1 MNVILLGPPGCGKG
15 TQAKRIEKAKG
26 MVQLSTG
33 DMLRREIAEETEV
46 GIQVKEIMN
55 GGQLVS
61 DEIIVGLIA
70 KRIDK
75 PDCKDGFILDGFPRT
90 LGQADALSAMLEEK
104 KLEIANVI
112 ELKVDDEAMIS
123 RITGRFTCDEC
134 GAGYHDEYSKPRES
148 GVCDICGGTKFSR
161 RADDNEETVR
171 SRLVAYHEQT
181 APIIAYYRDKGILRS
196 VNGMADIDQ
205 VTAELNEV
213 IG

>member
-1 MNVILLGPPGCGKG
+1 MNVVLLGPPGCGKG

-26 MVQLSTG
+26 LIQLSTG
-33 DMLRREIAEETEV
+33 DMLRVEIAEETEV
-46 GIQVKEIMN
+46 GKQVKEVMN
-55 GGQLVS
+55 AGQLVT
-61 DEIIVGLIA
+61 DDIIVGLIS
-70 KRIDK
+70 KRIDE
-75 PDCKDGFILDGFPRT
+75 PDCEKGFILDGFPRT

-104 KLEIANVI
+104 GLEISSVI

-134 GAGYHDEYSKPRES
+134 GAGYHDEFNKPRQD
-148 GVCDICGGTKFSR
+148 GVCDVCGSGNFSR

-181 APIIAYYRDKGILRS
+181 APIIAYYGERGVLRS
-196 VNGMADIDQ
+196 VDGMADIDA
-205 VTAELNEV
+205 VTAELNKV